1 MTTQTPITPTGGHEA
16 PPETELMLAFC
27 KSMTCIQTFLLAELD
42 LDDVGY
48 SQDPAYANWI
58 RDSENAFGNL
68 ADALG
73 KTRTLPAVIP
83 EDMPLKRMALLM
95 DDILG
100 NEDPAAAR
108 AMHFKMQLMFFT
120 QLQAKGFS
128 PSAMH
133 RNGLLVHARNLV
145 DAMMSLPLW
154 DRDLT
159 DELLDDHEP
168 TDEMIFGF

>member
-1 MTTQTPITPTGGHEA
+1 MTIQTHITAAGGHEA

-27 KSMTCIQTFLLAELD
+27 ESISCMQKFLLAELD

-48 SQDPAYANWI
+48 SQDLAYSNWV
-58 RDSENAFGNL
+58 RDSEVAFSNL

-73 KTRTLPAVIP
+73 ETRNLPVEIP
-83 EDMPLKRMALLM
+83 EDTPLKRMALLM
-95 DDILG
+95 DEILG

-108 AMHFKMQLMFFT
+108 AMHLKMQLMFFT
-120 QLQAKGFS
+120 QLQATGLS
-128 PSAMH
+128 PTAIH
-133 RNGLLVHARNLV
+133 RNGLLVHARHLV
-145 DAMMSLPLW
+145 DAMMSFPSW

-159 DELLDDHEP
+159 DDLLDDHGP